1 MSDSYFAPMYGGLM
15 MPSLTRNGS
24 NVLGNGS
31 GYYDTSHDG
40 GDHSSPFS
48 EHSIA
53 SPFLDPS
60 PRNEAGATYFGYRPT
75 SPKTAVGLGELENFS
90 FKRLRSLSSKISES
104 TDSSPVSRS
113 SKQTRF
119 EPSQITVSRRSMPRP
134 TVHQDDIK
142 SLTPIQ
148 YDDDMPVLKLGDEG
162 RAKLKS
168 ALSEQARTDPLI
180 KDRIETIGKIRLA
193 SVQQLMQMARVS
205 GLWDYAQ
212 SLAQDHEVSKAYR
225 RSS

>member
-1 MSDSYFAPMYGGLM
+1 MYGGLM
-15 MPSLTRNGS
+15 MPSLTKNGS
-24 NVLGNGS
+24 NVFGNGS
-31 GYYDTSHDG
+31 GYYHTSHDG

-48 EHSIA
+48 EHSMV
-53 SPFLDPS
+53 SPFYDPS
-60 PRNEAGATYFGYRPT
+60 PRNEAEATYFGYKPT
-75 SPKTAVGLGELENFS
+75 SPKTAVDLGELENFS
-90 FKRLRSLSSKISES
+90 FKRLRSLGSQIAES

-119 EPSQITVSRRSMPRP
+119 EPSQITVSRRPMPRP
-134 TVHQDDIK
+134 TVHHDDMK
-142 SLTPIQ
+142 SFTPIQ
-148 YDDDMPVLKLGDEG
+148 YDDDIPLLKLGDEG

-168 ALSEQARTDPLI
+168 ALSEQARTDPHI
-180 KDRIETIGKIRLA
+180 KDSIEAIGKIRLA

-212 SLAQDHEVSKAYR
+212 SLAQDHEVSKAYK